1 MTFQPT
7 PFYTPILPDNAPFTS
22 EQRAWLNGFL
32 AAMLSP
38 GGGAPISLSPAQAA
52 AFLGSDTGA
61 PEADADDGAPWHDPS
76 MPMDERMKLA
86 EGKPLRRRMMAAMAQ
101 QDCGQCGTNCED
113 YSAAIAAGKEERLN
127 LCQPGG
133 KETLRMLKKLAAEL
147 DSAAAASAAEAK
159 PAPAAVAAPGHSREH
174 PVPAIFRGRRRLNRG
189 ISAKETW
196 HVEFELPEGVTY
208 KAGDS
213 FGVVPENDPGLVGAI
228 MLRLGLAA
236 DARDGERLIRD
247 VLIHD
252 KALGMAPDALFTL
265 LAETARDPDEK
276 TRLARMAEGADVD
289 GDLETMDVLAALEK
303 FPSVMPE
310 ADAFLSAL
318 DPLQPRLYSISS
330 SPKADAVR
338 LTLTV
343 DAVRYD
349 IGSRTRLGCAST
361 FLGGRLEE
369 GASVPVYIQ
378 AAHGFGL
385 PEDGSVPIVM
395 VGPGTGIAPFR
406 AFLQERLAT
415 SASGG
420 AWLFFGHQHR
430 DSDFFYEDELSG
442 LQSAGALSRLSLAWS
457 RDGDAKTYVQDKM
470 REEGAEL
477 FAWLEKGAHFY
488 VCGDAKRMAADVER
502 ALIAVVE
509 EHGGRD
515 AAAAKAYVAALKAGG
530 RYQADVY

>member
-7 PFYTPILPDNAPFTS
+7 PFFTPILPDNAPFSS

-38 GGGAPISLSPAQAA
+38 GGGAPISLSPEQAA
-52 AFLGSDTGA
+52 AYLA
-61 PEADADDGAPWHDPS
+61 PGGDAAPQAEADDGAPWHDPS
-76 MPMDERMKLA
+76 LPMEERMKLA

-113 YSAAIAAGKEERLN
+113 YSAAIAAGREERLN

-147 DSAAAASAAEAK
+147 DSAAAPVVEAK
-159 PAPAAVAAPGHSREH
+159 PASTAAPGHSREH
-174 PVPAIFRGRRRLNRG
+174 PVPAIFRGRRRLNCG

-213 FGVVPENDPGLVGAI
+213 FGVVPENDSDLVGAI

-236 DARDGERLIRD
+236 DTRDGERLVRD

-252 KALGMAPDALFTL
+252 KALGAAPDALFML
-265 LAETARDPDEK
+265 LAESVSDPDAK
-276 TRLARMAEGADVD
+276 TRLARMAEGDDVD
-289 GDLETMDVLAALEK
+289 GDLDTVDVLAALEK
-303 FPSVMPE
+303 FPAVMPD

-318 DPLQPRLYSISS
+318 DSLQPRLYSISS
-330 SPKADAVR
+330 SPKAQAGR
-338 LTLTV
+338 LSLTV

-349 IGSRTRLGCAST
+349 VGARTRLGCAST

-378 AAHGFGL
+378 AAHGFRL
-385 PEDGSVPIVM
+385 PEEGSVPIVM

-406 AFLQERLAT
+406 AFLQERLAS

-457 RDGDAKTYVQDKM
+457 RDNNARTYVQDKM

-488 VCGDAKRMAADVER
+488 VCGDAKRMAADVEH
-502 ALIAVVE
+502 ALLAVVE
-509 EHGGRD
+509 EHGKRD